1 MIEVSRLTK
10 VYGRHAAL
18 RDVSLTVPA
27 GTTLTVLGHNG
38 SGKTTLLRLLAT
50 LVRPTAGSARIGGHD
65 LVRDREGVRRL
76 VGMVGHGSQLYDDL
90 SAAENLAFAAALAS
104 DPPDSAALVAAL
116 ARVGLEAAA
125 GTRVRELSSGMR
137 RRVAL
142 ARAIIMRPRVLLLDE
157 PFAGLDQDSGKRLEA
172 YIHEF
177 KADGGT
183 AVLVT
188 HSLVRGL
195 AVADRLAILAGG
207 RLAVNEPRG
216 GLTHETLQRL
226 YLATTEGAD
235 GADGSA

>member
-10 VYGRHAAL
+10 VYGRHAAV
-18 RDVSLTVPA
+18 RDVSLSVPA

-65 LVRDREGVRRL
+65 LVRDRDGVRRL
-76 VGMVGHGSQLYDDL
+76 VGVVGHGSQLYDDL
-90 SAAENLAFAAALAS
+90 SALENLAFAAALS
-104 DPPDSAALVAAL
+104 SEPPDPGALGVAL

-125 GTRVRELSSGMR
+125 DIRVRELSSGMR

-142 ARAIIMRPRVLLLDE
+142 ARAIIARPRVLLLDE

-188 HSLVRGL
+188 HSLARGL

-235 GADGSA
+235 GGEGRA